1 MSRLVKSA
9 NKLVKSANKQV
20 KSANKLVKSE
30 SRQDCIENNRMI
42 VNTYLQL

>member
-9 NKLVKSANKQV
+9 NKQV
-20 KSANKLVKSE
+20 KLENKLVKSE